1 MGCGGLRRSAR
12 IRIRRFESSPGPR
25 SNGHEIVLEQRIVDP
40 DQPAGVRHVRGVDVL
55 VLLELAPSHN
65 QVPDLFEAYLR
76 RSSPVALPD
85 FLYALATSVARRW
98 LVVE

>member
-1 MGCGGLRRSAR
+1 M
-12 IRIRRFESSPGPR
+12 
-25 SNGHEIVLEQRIVDP
+25 EQRIVDP
-40 DQPAGVRHVRGVDVL
+40 DQPSGVRHVRGVDLL
-55 VLLELAPSHN
+55 VLLELAPSQR

-85 FLYALATSVARRW
+85 FLYALAMAVARRW